1 LSELFNG
8 EDGKF
13 VSEVFSYLLSS
24 LPINL
29 VSSTKVRCYG
39 TLLQDAV
46 SEGKRAHVQAI
57 LEHGVD
63 PAAVT
68 GDQHDSPTEIAI
80 NKEDLAV
87 LKILANFTEVPNKIK
102 HKQLRIMLDREKKGS
117 PSTEFCNLLHSVP
130 ADELPDLALAW
141 GESTLV
147 QIAAR
152 DGMKDHLPLL
162 LSHGLDPVAK
172 SADSSF
178 SALDWAIQNTDQEV
192 FHLLVSHMKDGPL
205 RTLVQLAFCA
215 TVEEEGEPSHQFE
228 TLLNQI
234 SPSELD
240 MEAVMGQTVLQNASK
255 QNKSAHVVLLL
266 KHGANPEGITESDPD
281 SPLLIAMRYQAQ
293 ETFLE
298 LAKFTKVP
306 DTLKD
311 LPFYGKM
318 ERSLKQ
324 QEIA

>member
-1 LSELFNG
+1 MYET
-8 EDGKF
+8 KKK
-13 VSEVFSYLLSS
+13 
-24 LPINL
+24 

-46 SEGKRAHVQAI
+46 SEGKKKHVQAI

-68 GDQHDSPTEIAI
+68 GDQHETPTEIAI
-80 NKEDLAV
+80 NKEDLEV
-87 LKILANFTEVPNKIK
+87 LKILANFTEVSNKIK
-102 HKQLRIMLDREKKGS
+102 HKQLRIMLDREKRRS
-117 PSTEFCNLLHSVP
+117 PSTEFCDLLESVP
-130 ADELPDLALAW
+130 ANELPDLALAW

-152 DGMKDHLPLL
+152 DGMKDHLPRL

-172 SADSSF
+172 SPDSAF

-192 FHLLVSHMKDGPL
+192 FHLLVSHMKDGPM
-205 RTLVQLAFCA
+205 RVLVQLAFCA
-215 TVEEEGEPSHQFE
+215 TVEEQASDQFK
-228 TLLNQI
+228 TLLSQL
-234 SPSELD
+234 SASELD
-240 MEAVMGQTVLQNASK
+240 LEAVMGQTVLQNACK
-255 QNKSAHVVLLL
+255 QNKAQHVSLILQ
-266 KHGANPEGITESDPD
+266 HGANLEGITDSEPD

-298 LAKFTKVP
+298 LGRFTQVP
-306 DTLKD
+306 ETLKD

-318 ERSLKQ
+318 KRRLKDQ
-324 QEIA
+324 KIV